1 MRGLT
6 RNYLAFQVFFALLFW
21 LPVFYQVQHL
31 LGLSESEIFGIQSFY
46 YLLFCLLE
54 LPTGWLADR
63 YGLVRSL
70 RWGAVSLVFA
80 HLVVVSGA
88 FGLSLPAALS
98 FLIHFS
104 LIALARS
111 LISGASNAY
120 LYEAYSSAGRQSE
133 YVHVEG
139 KARAYGLIVKIVC
152 WSGVGFLTER
162 YVLASYWLSLGSAF
176 VSVYFAYRLREI
188 RWKRRQTQTGS
199 TSALFTALRLLL
211 NHKRLLSLMIQGMG
225 VFVLARIIQVNL
237 FQPLLLQGGFGVS
250 SLGWVMALMTAG
262 EAWASLRLKVI
273 LQRMNPVVS
282 VSVLTAALAIVVGL
296 FAVLKG
302 SGTLV
307 ALVVFSVLVG
317 FIGPIQRQVINSAIE
332 DSSHRAMLL
341 SLESLMDRAAAS
353 GVAFVLGIFMA
364 QDRMG
369 LFLVLVSSVFASIAL
384 VQARSGL
391 SAAR

>member
-1 MRGLT
+1 MSAIAEDASNDLSALT
-6 RNYLAFQVFFALLFW
+6 RNYLAFQIFFALLFW
-21 LPVFYQVQHL
+21 LPVFYQIQRL
-31 LGLSESEIFGIQSFY
+31 LGLSESEIFRIQSFY
-46 YLLFCLLE
+46 YLLFCVLE

-70 RWGAVSLVFA
+70 RWGAVSLVLA
-80 HLVVVSGA
+80 HLVVVGGA
-88 FGLSLPAALS
+88 LGLRLPAGWS

-120 LYEAYSSAGRQSE
+120 LYEAYSSAGRQIE

-139 KARAYGLIVKIVC
+139 KARAYGLIVKIVS

-162 YVLASYWLSLGSAF
+162 FLLASYWLSLGSAM

-188 RWKRRQTQTGS
+188 RWKKRISQTA
-199 TSALFTALRLLL
+199 SASSFVTALRLLL

-282 VSVLTAALAIVVGL
+282 VSVLTASLALVVGL
-296 FAVLKG
+296 FAVLRG
-302 SGTLV
+302 AWTIV
-307 ALVVFSVLVG
+307 ALVVFSLLVG
-317 FIGPIQRQVINSAIE
+317 FIGPIQRQVI
-332 DSSHRAMLL
+332 
-341 SLESLMDRAAAS
+341 
-353 GVAFVLGIFMA
+353 
-364 QDRMG
+364 
-369 LFLVLVSSVFASIAL
+369 
-384 VQARSGL
+384 
-391 SAAR
+391 